1 MKRAIEFGAA
11 RTSDEEK
18 LKGARE
24 APYIADTEAWRIA
37 RAFLTR
43 SQMERL
49 KWEEVKKKRY
59 MQVERAQKDGK
70 QKAGEDGL
78 RSIEYKYTKRLSDF
92 GTTIVDL

>member
-18 LKGARE
+18 LRGAIE
-24 APYIADTEAWRIA
+24 APYLADTEAWRFA

-43 SQMERL
+43 SQVERL
-49 KWEEVKKKRY
+49 QWEELKKKRY
-59 MQVERAQKDGK
+59 MQVERARKEGK
-70 QKAGEDGL
+70 QKVGEDGL

-92 GTTIVDL
+92 GTTTVL